1 MGVSGRPQQS
11 SLVANIVSQIT
22 TSVMSQNNEYV
33 LTMEPL
39 CMEQA
44 WPTIVICTDLLGF
57 D

>member
-1 MGVSGRPQQS
+1 
-11 SLVANIVSQIT
+11 
-22 TSVMSQNNEYV
+22 MSQNSKDV

-44 WPTIVICTDLLGF
+44 SPTIVICTDLLGF